1 MSPLG
6 AAVGLFANRCC
17 LQKPSDSVRHSGGS
31 LTLVDKVGEQTKR
44 RQERNAS
51 LNDPASL
58 ETELSWE
65 AG

>member
-1 MSPLG
+1 MLTVV
-6 AAVGLFANRCC
+6 AFLV
-17 LQKPSDSVRHSGGS
+17 QKPNNSVCHSGCS

-44 RQERNAS
+44 RQARNAS